1 MKNKVSQGL
10 KKNLPDIKLNVSLK
24 NHTTFKIGG
33 KAKYFF
39 EAKTKK
45 DLIFAIKTAQR
56 FGLPFYILGGGSKLL
71 ISDKG
76 FAGLVIKVKNSNVV
90 LRRFENYS
98 KIQKYEIFIEAGLS
112 LKQLTQIALENNLT
126 GMEWAAG
133 IPGTVGGAVRGNAG
147 AFGKSIESV
156 VKRVEVFDI
165 NKGKTVILKN
175 KDCEFEYRDSIFKK
189 KSNLVVLSC
198 KIQLKEGNKKKIEK
212 EMKEYLNYRK
222 KNHPLNFPSVGSIFE
237 NFDPKGSKN
246 FDMNSEIKKF
256 YKKNKKIPVGYLI
269 EKCGL
274 VGKKI
279 GNVKISEKHSN
290 FIINLGNG
298 KSKDVKKLIEIVKQR
313 VNKIFGVVL
322 EEEIQYL
329 NQK

>member
-1 MKNKVSQGL
+1 MKNKVSLGL
-10 KKNLPDIKLNVSLK
+10 KKNLPDIKFNVSLK

-165 NKGKTVILKN
+165 NKGKTVVLKN

-212 EMKEYLNYRK
+212 EMKEYLNYQK
-222 KNHPLNFPSVGSIFE
+222 K
-237 NFDPKGSKN
+237 KGSKN